1 MAGKLLIIDDDGD
14 FRDAVSTM
22 LTSNGFEV
30 LTAPNGKDGFAIAQE
45 QMPDLI
51 LLDVMMTNKTEGFD
65 TARMFKDN
73 EKTKNIPVIMVT
85 GIKNDMQL
93 AYDFKPDDEW
103 LPVKAVVEK
112 PINPEALI
120 KVIEAN
126 IRK

>member
-1 MAGKLLIIDDDGD
+1 MPGKLLIIDDDGD

-22 LTSNGFEV
+22 LTSKGFEV
-30 LTAPNGKDGFAIAQE
+30 LTAPNGKEGFAIAQK

-65 TARMFKDN
+65 TARLFKDD
-73 EKTKNIPVIMVT
+73 EKTKNIPVILVT

-93 AYDFKPDDEW
+93 AYDFKPDEEW
-103 LPVKAVVEK
+103 LPVKAIVEK

-120 KVIEAN
+120 KVIEEN